1 MARARRLAWWSLA
14 YLVSATVVVALVLGQ
29 SQAMKT
35 AWFDDVLNFIPVI
48 VFLVGSRL
56 SLKPPNRRFPYGY
69 HRVTSAAYLAAAA
82 ALFTIGGYLLVES
95 ALKLIRLEHPTIGSV
110 ELFGWSVWLGW
121 LMIPA
126 LVYSAI
132 PAIILGRMELPI
144 AASLYAKEI
153 GSEHV

>member
-56 SLKPPNRRFPYGY
+56 SLKPPNRRFPSGY
-69 HRVTSAAYLAAAA
+69 PRVTSAAYPAAAA
-82 ALFTIGGYLLVES
+82 ALFPTGAYLPGAS
-95 ALKLIRLEHPTIGSV
+95 APKLLAPSHPTPARADLSA
-110 ELFGWSVWLGW
+110 WS
-121 LMIPA
+121 
-126 LVYSAI
+126 
-132 PAIILGRMELPI
+132 
-144 AASLYAKEI
+144 
-153 GSEHV
+153 